1 MFFNFI
7 RGGQILAN
15 RFRETIEVL
24 VRALIYA
31 FVITLI
37 TIPVKFKMNVDSIEV
52 RNTFH
57 YYIAKI

>member
-7 RGGQILAN
+7 RGGQTLAN

-37 TIPVKFKMNVDSIEV
+37 TIPVKLK
-52 RNTFH
+52 
-57 YYIAKI
+57 